1 MKRVIFDVAIFI
13 LLFIAPWWI
22 GLILL
27 LLGIFIFSDYYEF
40 IIGLLIIFSVY
51 SIPGNEIFH
60 SPVFF
65 SAVTIVIYVL
75 IQLLK
80 NNIILYKK

>member
-13 LLFIAPWWI
+13 LLYIAPWWI

>member
-1 MKRVIFDVAIFI
+1 MRRVIFDLAIFI

-22 GLILL
+22 SLVLL
-27 LLGIFIFSDYYEF
+27 FIGIFIFSDYYEF
-40 IIGLLIIFSVY
+40 IVGLLIIYSVY

-60 SPVFF
+60 SPIFF
-65 SAVTIVIYVL
+65 SAVTIVIYAL